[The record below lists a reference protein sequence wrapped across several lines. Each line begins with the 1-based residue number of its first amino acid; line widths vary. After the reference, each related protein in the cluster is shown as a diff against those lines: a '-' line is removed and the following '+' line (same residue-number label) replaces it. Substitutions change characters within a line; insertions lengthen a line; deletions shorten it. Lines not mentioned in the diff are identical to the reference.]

1 MKIAIPWMI
10 YTELDS
16 DEIDIKKLRDGE
28 NKYINFLPGEVV
40 GVAEVIVVVN
50 SAANE
55 MEKMEK

>member
-1 MKIAIPWMI
+1 MI

>member
-1 MKIAIPWMI
+1 MI

-50 SAANE
+50 SAANK